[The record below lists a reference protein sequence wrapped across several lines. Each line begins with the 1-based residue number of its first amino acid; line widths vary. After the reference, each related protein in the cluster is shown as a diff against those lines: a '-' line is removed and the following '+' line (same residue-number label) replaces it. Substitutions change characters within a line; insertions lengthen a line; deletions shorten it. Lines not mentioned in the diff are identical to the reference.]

1 MRKLKSAAKNT
12 EGAGSKNTASPNHLN
27 HLTKCNAGVILGV
40 SRIYKK
46 NAMKNLFIEYLL
58 SKLEEKTVVAPKPT
72 GVQVVKYWEYDT
84 NRAQTVLYA

>member
-1 MRKLKSAAKNT
+1 
-12 EGAGSKNTASPNHLN
+12 
-27 HLTKCNAGVILGV
+27 
-40 SRIYKK
+40 
-46 NAMKNLFIEYLL
+46 MKNLFIEYLL